1 MLIKFVDD
9 LALKI
14 VPIPL
19 PFFGEFPYEMLM
31 EIRIDVFDLV
41 ALLKSTGL
49 AMVL

>member
-19 PFFGEFPYEMLM
+19 PFFGVTESVQWQG
-31 EIRIDVFDLV
+31 DS
-41 ALLKSTGL
+41 LL
-49 AMVL
+49 